1 MTLLLK
7 KLALLK
13 LDLNFLLHV
22 IHFLKDFTKL
32 SNKCLKEN
40 INKPVAL
47 DVVYDVLVVTV

>member
-7 KLALLK
+7 KLALLR
-13 LDLNFLLHV
+13 LDLNFLL
-22 IHFLKDFTKL
+22 IHFIKDFTKL